1 MVRKALLIALCGAC
15 VGVSSAQSLAGIGI
29 RGGYYFGNKFDG
41 LTPGSRLHLDGLEL
55 GADLT
60 VFKLSAVE
68 IRLSPTVVFGGATQH
83 GSDTDG
89 DLYRVILGAKF
100 NAPTTPYYGAVGVGY
115 AGTQNRGGHQFNVDN
130 GVVTQLTLG
139 FEPKSKLPGLK
150 FYYEASYVYGDEQL
164 SGLSLSVGV
173 KF

>member
-1 MVRKALLIALCGAC
+1 MVKKALLIALCSAC
-15 VGVSSAQSLAGIGI
+15 AVASQAQSIAGIGL

-41 LTPGSRLHLDGLEL
+41 LTPGSRVHIDGIEL

-60 VFKLSAVE
+60 LFKLSALE
-68 IRLSPTVVFGGATQH
+68 IRLSPSAVLGGITKH

-89 DLYRVILGAKF
+89 DIYRAVVGAKF
-100 NAPTTPYYGAVGVGY
+100 KAPTTAYYGVVGVGY
-115 AGTQNRGGHQFNVDN
+115 AATENRGGVQFNKDN
-130 GVVTQLTLG
+130 GVITQLTLG
-139 FEPKSKLPGLK
+139 FEPTTKLPGLK
-150 FYYEASYVYGDEQL
+150 LYYEATYTYGDEQL